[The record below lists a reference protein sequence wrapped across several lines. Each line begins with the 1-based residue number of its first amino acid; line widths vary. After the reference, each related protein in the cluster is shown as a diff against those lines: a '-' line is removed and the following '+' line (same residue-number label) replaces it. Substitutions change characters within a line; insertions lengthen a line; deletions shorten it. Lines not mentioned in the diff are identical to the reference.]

1 MRFRL
6 THREHKKVNRYSA
19 IGNDT
24 DEENDGEPGDEF
36 PEDEFGD
43 PTLAGS
49 YGLID
54 VASNAI
60 SQCPVENGVVRTQWG
75 TVSVGPLLAGIA
87 AGVVQQSVTTREL
100 LLLTRAYS
108 QGRHG
113 GRQQTT
119 LSVDNRWA
127 ATLAG
132 DLAEVALLQ
141 GPMTR
146 DVYVG
151 GSGAWNSTAVPRWY
165 FVSQRERLEMTDAEI
180 RGGIDGLALALRIQD
195 WRGQASQLR
204 LSQVLDMYYS
214 QRGVYSS
221 DIKSC
226 NRRSLFTQIAPIA
239 QLQAQTTAF
248 STVLDREMQLRV
260 TLSNEAIRQFSSSAA
275 QALVSHVG
283 KSEMLLLNYFTHL
296 HRTFYSKFRL
306 ANGLNDVTCEA
317 TSTFGSPTAQTATD
331 VHIFIDASWQFFEVF
346 PVIA

>member
-1 MRFRL
+1 MRYRL
-6 THREHKKVNRYSA
+6 THREHKKVNRYAA
-19 IGNDT
+19 IGNET
-24 DEENDGEPGDEF
+24 DEEHSNEDGNRDDGTIGDDL
-36 PEDEFGD
+36 PDDEFGD
-43 PTLAGS
+43 TTLSGS

-54 VASNAI
+54 VASNAV
-60 SQCPVENGVVRTQWG
+60 SQCPVENGVVRTPWG

-108 QGRHG
+108 HGRHG

-146 DVYVG
+146 DVNVG
-151 GSGAWNSTAVPRWY
+151 ASGAWNSTTVPHWY
-165 FVSQRERLEMTDAEI
+165 FLSQRERLEMTDAEI
-180 RGGIDGLALALRIQD
+180 RGGIDGLVLALHIQE
-195 WRGQASQLR
+195 WRSQASQLR

-214 QRGVYSS
+214 QRGVFSS

-226 NRRSLFTQIAPIA
+226 ARRGLFTQVAPLA

-260 TLSNEAIRQFSSSAA
+260 TLSSDAIRQFSSSAA
-275 QALVSHVG
+275 QALTSHVG
-283 KSEMLLLNYFTHL
+283 MAKC
-296 HRTFYSKFRL
+296 TFAL
-306 ANGLNDVTCEA
+306 VLCVA
-317 TSTFGSPTAQTATD
+317 
-331 VHIFIDASWQFFEVF
+331 
-346 PVIA
+346 VIRSIRFNFV